1 MSNNDNKEKLTSLLC
16 WEKIYELLPDDFK
29 KKFIGYNNR
38 IRLKPIEYF
47 DSYYAWLNLR
57 QTLIENLPEINEI
70 NKNKYPWIIKI
81 VEIYN
86 HDLNVYNIKN
96 KSD

>member
-29 KKFIGYNNR
+29 KKFIAYNNR

-57 QTLIENLPEINEI
+57 QTLIENLPEINEL

-81 VEIYN
+81 IEIYN

>member
-29 KKFIGYNNR
+29 KQFISYNNR

-57 QTLIENLPEINEI
+57 QTLIENLPEINEL

-86 HDLNVYNIKN
+86 HDLNIYNIKN